1 MDLHFGYVCLS
12 GFCNRMVD
20 TNHLS
25 QLQVQKDGPRFT
37 SQPTKYHNAR
47 LGEIITA
54 HGTIQ
59 TPAFIF
65 CATKAAMKGVDI
77 HAVKAADTQII
88 LSNTYHL
95 MLRPGGK
102 YIEERGGLQKFTGWN
117 GPMLTDSGGFQ
128 VFSLGSGDYT
138 SELKNRYHAGRS
150 GSQGGIA
157 KVTEEGVMCKSYYDG
172 AMFHLT
178 PEYSIEL
185 QCQLGADLVV
195 VFDECTPFSNEY
207 EFTKKSTDLCHKWAQ
222 RSLTAFQAQRK
233 LHQGLY
239 GIIHGGIFPEL
250 RKESALFNN
259 DLPFFGQ
266 AIGGSLGQT
275 QDQMETVVEVAMAHA
290 TKDRPTH
297 LLGVGKIADIFMGI
311 KYGIDTFDCVHP
323 TRIARHGCALVKRCF
338 NNHLTREHLNL
349 KNAAHATDDRPL
361 EDDCGCQTCQ
371 NHSRAYLH
379 YLLTVRENI
388 VINLLTIHNVY
399 FMNRLMKDIR
409 QALKNN
415 TVGNLEKLY
424 L

>member
-1 MDLHFGYVCLS
+1 MDLHFGYLCFS

-20 TNHLS
+20 ANHLS
-25 QLQVQKDGPRFT
+25 QLQIQKSGPSFT
-37 SQPTKYHNAR
+37 YRSTGYHNAR
-47 LGEIITA
+47 LGEINTA
-54 HGTIQ
+54 HGTIE

-77 HAVKAADTQII
+77 QTVKAADTQVI

-102 YIEERGGLQKFTGWN
+102 YIKERGGLQKFTGWN

-138 SELKNRYHAGRS
+138 SELKNRYHGGRF

-185 QCQLGADLVV
+185 QCQMGADLVV

-207 EFTKKSTDLCHKWAQ
+207 EFTQQSTSLCHRWAQ
-222 RSLTAFQAQRK
+222 RSLTAFQEHYK
-233 LHQGLY
+233 SHQGLY

-259 DLPFFGQ
+259 GLPFFGQ

-275 QDQMETVVEVAMAHA
+275 QVQMEGVVGAAMVYV
-290 TKDRPTH
+290 TKDRPMH

-323 TRIARHGCALVKRCF
+323 TRIARHGCALVKRPF
-338 NNHLTREHLNL
+338 NNHETREHLNL
-349 KNAAHATDDRPL
+349 RNAIHANDDRSL
-361 EDDCGCQTCQ
+361 EDDCGCPTCLS
-371 NHSRAYLH
+371 HSRAYLH
-379 YLLTVRENI
+379 YLLTARENI
-388 VINLLTIHNVY
+388 VINLLSIHNVH
-399 FMNRLMKDIR
+399 FMNRLMKSIR
-409 QALKNN
+409 QALQDN
-415 TVGNLEKLY
+415 TVRDLEERY

>member
-1 MDLHFGYVCLS
+1 
-12 GFCNRMVD
+12 
-20 TNHLS
+20 
-25 QLQVQKDGPRFT
+25 
-37 SQPTKYHNAR
+37 
-47 LGEIITA
+47 
-54 HGTIQ
+54 
-59 TPAFIF
+59 
-65 CATKAAMKGVDI
+65 MKGVDI
-77 HAVKAADTQII
+77 HAVKSADTQII
-88 LSNTYHL
+88 LANTYHL

-138 SELKNRYHAGRS
+138 SELKNRYHGGRF

-172 AMFHLT
+172 AMFNLT

-185 QCQLGADLVV
+185 QCQMGADLIV
-195 VFDECTPFSNEY
+195 VFDECTPFSTEY
-207 EFTKKSTDLCHKWAQ
+207 EFTEKSTSLCHRWAE
-222 RSLTAFQAQRK
+222 RSLTAFQEHRK
-233 LHQGLY
+233 PHQGLY

-259 DLPFFGQ
+259 ALPFFGQ

-275 QDQMETVVEVAMAHA
+275 QDQMEEVVATAMTHA
-290 TKDRPTH
+290 TKDRHTH

-323 TRIARHGCALVKRCF
+323 TRIARHGCALVKRRF
-338 NNHLTREHLNL
+338 NTHEKREHLNL
-349 KNAAHATDDRPL
+349 RNLVHANDDRPL
-361 EDDCGCQTCQ
+361 EDDCTCQTCK

-379 YLLTVRENI
+379 YLLTARENI
-388 VINLLTIHNVY
+388 VINLLTVHNVH
-399 FMNRLMKDIR
+399 FMNRLMKEIR
-409 QALKNN
+409 EKLRDG
-415 TVGNLEKLY
+415 TVKDLEKVY

>member
-1 MDLHFGYVCLS
+1 
-12 GFCNRMVD
+12 
-20 TNHLS
+20 
-25 QLQVQKDGPRFT
+25 
-37 SQPTKYHNAR
+37 
-47 LGEIITA
+47 
-54 HGTIQ
+54 
-59 TPAFIF
+59 
-65 CATKAAMKGVDI
+65 MKGVDI
-77 HAVKAADTQII
+77 QAVKAADTQIV

-102 YIEERGGLQKFTGWN
+102 YIEERGGLQQFTGWN

-128 VFSLGSGDYT
+128 VFSLGSGDYI

-150 GSQGGIA
+150 GTQGGIA

-207 EFTKKSTDLCHKWAQ
+207 EFTKQSTDLCHRWAE
-222 RSLTAFQAQRK
+222 RSLTAFQAHRK
-233 LHQGLY
+233 SHQGLY

-259 DLPFFGQ
+259 DLSFFGQ

-275 QDQMETVVEVAMAHA
+275 QTQMEEVVGVAMAHA

-323 TRIARHGCALVKRCF
+323 TRIARHGCALVKRSF
-338 NNHLTREHLNL
+338 NNHATREHLNL
-349 KNAAHATDDRPL
+349 KNAVHANDDRPL

-379 YLLTVRENI
+379 YLITVRENI
-388 VINLLTIHNVY
+388 VINLLTVHNVH

-409 QALKNN
+409 QALQEN
-415 TVGNLEKLY
+415 TVGDLEKRY